1 LQQLVGILEKILE
14 FVTLCTE
21 GLYGELGSHLDASHG
36 RIFRHIADLIDL
48 DARFAGEG
56 GF

>member
-14 FVTLCTE
+14 FVTLRTE
-21 GLYGELGSHLDASHG
+21 GLYRELGSHLDAGHG

-48 DARFAGEG
+48 DACLTGER